1 MESTI
6 RRKLI
11 ILGGLVVV
19 LALMLT
25 AYFRQSGDGEFKGS
39 EDVASSSTQTSES
52 TADSAS
58 AVDSSSIASSET
70 SVTTPQKYVGDL
82 ELPVVGAT
90 GYASID
96 LNLRK
101 AADISSE
108 TIEVLTPG
116 TAFEILEEKGDWWKV
131 KTATSSGW
139 VAHIYCFIN
148 LPDVIPSIIYNNT
161 NTYASEFITSGKSI
175 PGITGQALYSGKT
188 YNDRLGKEEFI
199 VPVLYAMS
207 KKIFLAQ
214 QYALEE
220 GNSLVIYEGYRP
232 YAVQQKVV
240 AAVTALAN
248 VDPEVMAGISTP
260 PWGMNWFIAT
270 SISNHQMGYAIDVT
284 LAEVHSQEDITVGD
298 YIASEITDYTE
309 YTMPTPIHELS
320 MAAVTF
326 TKPVKSTSPTDWQ
339 SSALA
344 DTMNEAAINLQ
355 KYAVHAGL
363 TPLASEWWHFNDL
376 DAREATKDSNSQ
388 GGYVLTDVYSES
400 PTK

>member
-1 MESTI
+1 MAPE
-6 RRKLI
+6 
-11 ILGGLVVV
+11 
-19 LALMLT
+19 
-25 AYFRQSGDGEFKGS
+25 
-39 EDVASSSTQTSES
+39 
-52 TADSAS
+52 
-58 AVDSSSIASSET
+58 
-70 SVTTPQKYVGDL
+70 KYVGDL

-90 GYASID
+90 GFASID

-101 AADISSE
+101 DADIASE
-108 TIEVLTPG
+108 TIEVLAPG

-131 KTATSSGW
+131 KTPTSSGW

-148 LPDVIPSIIYNNT
+148 LPDVIPSIVYNNT
-161 NTYASEFITSGKSI
+161 NTYASKFVTSGKSI
-175 PGITGQALYSGKT
+175 PGITGEALYSGKT
-188 YNDRLGKEEFI
+188 YNERLGKDEFI

-248 VDPEVMAGISTP
+248 ADPQVMAGISTP

-284 LAEVHSQEDITVGD
+284 LAEVHSQEEITVGD
-298 YIASEITDYTE
+298 YLATEISDYTE

-326 TKPVKSTSPTDWQ
+326 TKPVKSTSPTEWQ
-339 SSALA
+339 SAVLA

-388 GGYVLTDVYSES
+388 GGYVLSDVYSET